1 MTPINNFPNP
11 ASPGL
16 TLAIEAN
23 GITLIN
29 GENDAWFASDAAA
42 AEAVIASYDPLPY
55 ARSEKKAEAA
65 QKRWEVETGGV
76 TINGKRFMTTREAQ
90 GTITAALIAAQTGA
104 LPPGVK
110 WKTADGEF
118 VPVNAQSVAGLYQA
132 VAAHV
137 QACFAA
143 ESALVAAIDAA
154 ATWQDVEAIDVE
166 AAFVGIGG

>member
-1 MTPINNFPNP
+1 MP
-11 ASPGL
+11 PGL
-16 TLAIEAN
+16 NLAIEAN
-23 GITLIN
+23 GIVLVKESGVWLAN
-29 GENDAWFASDAAA
+29 DAAA
-42 AEAVIASYDPLPY
+42 AESIIAMYDPMPY
-55 ARSEKKAEAA
+55 ATTEKKAEAA

-76 TINGKRFMTTREAQ
+76 TINGNRFITTREAQ

-154 ATWQDVEAIDVE
+154 ATWQDVEAVDVE
-166 AAFVGIGG
+166 AAFAGIGG